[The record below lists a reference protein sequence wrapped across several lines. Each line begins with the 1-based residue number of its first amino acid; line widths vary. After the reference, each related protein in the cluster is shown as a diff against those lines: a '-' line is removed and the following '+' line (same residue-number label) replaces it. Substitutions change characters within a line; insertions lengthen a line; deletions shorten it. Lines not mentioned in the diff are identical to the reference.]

1 MFVAVDRSS
10 ELEALRRSMA
20 MLLPGQ
26 AALDREQAM
35 RLLRELQDVEGRVRV
50 LRDGLRKLL
59 DEEGGS

>member
-1 MFVAVDRSS
+1 
-10 ELEALRRSMA
+10 MA